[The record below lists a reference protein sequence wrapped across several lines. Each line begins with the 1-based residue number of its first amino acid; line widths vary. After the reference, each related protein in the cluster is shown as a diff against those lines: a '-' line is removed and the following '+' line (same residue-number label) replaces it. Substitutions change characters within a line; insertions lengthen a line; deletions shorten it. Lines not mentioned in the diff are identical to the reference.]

1 MKNYVNN
8 FDFFNFVLN
17 NGYNNLELWSQ
28 EGKIWLKN
36 YPKAHPFFWKKFEDF
51 GKFRTSFVIF
61 DFFWGAHGFF
71 RTL

>member
-36 YPKAHPFFWKKFEDF
+36 YSKSTSFFWKNLKIN
-51 GKFRTSFVIF
+51 GI
-61 DFFWGAHGFF
+61 
-71 RTL
+71 